1 MKLDREH
8 HHKHVPFAGRTV
20 TAGRV
25 RGLAGPAR
33 AEVRAGLANAPCH
46 GGWQPI
52 TNVNPLHFRLFP
64 MISNQFQSLFKK
76 L

>member
-8 HHKHVPFAGRTV
+8 HHKYVPFAGRAV
-20 TAGRV
+20 SVGRV
-25 RGLAGPAR
+25 RGLAGAAR

-52 TNVNPLHFRLFP
+52 ANGKSLQFRPFP

-76 L
+76 S